1 MNTIRNIHLL
11 QPFQKTYQT
20 LPSINLKHS
29 QINQLIL
36 VLDIDETMIHVLD
49 HKDSSLIRFQYE
61 IDIPHAKIQN
71 QKVKIRL
78 NVRSHLFESLHE
90 LRDNFTLISFTASE
104 QSYADSILDFL
115 EDLYCKWLVLKF
127 KIKNNKS
134 KLFKQRLYR

>member
-49 HKDSSLIRFQYE
+49 HKDSSLIRF
-61 IDIPHAKIQN
+61 
-71 QKVKIRL
+71 
-78 NVRSHLFESLHE
+78 
-90 LRDNFTLISFTASE
+90 
-104 QSYADSILDFL
+104 
-115 EDLYCKWLVLKF
+115 
-127 KIKNNKS
+127 
-134 KLFKQRLYR
+134 